1 MRQDRVVGEGTIGE
15 PQVNELP
22 ERIDLEAPLSGDFQA
37 VVRLIIGGIAERVD
51 FAFEEIDDLQLAV
64 ERLLAEAGQVGSVQ
78 LSFEV
83 GEASIRTRV
92 GPLSRGGRRGGPARR
107 RRAARTAHAAAASSQ
122 TVVDSFGVEDA
133 GDGAIVVRLEK
144 LKGLP

>member
-1 MRQDRVVGEGTIGE
+1 LNQL
-15 PQVNELP
+15 Q
-22 ERIDLEAPLSGDFQA
+22 ERIELRAPLSGDYQA

-64 ERLLAEAGQVGSVQ
+64 ERLLAEAGQVGSVC

-83 GEASIRTRV
+83 GESSIRTRV
-92 GPLSRGGRRGGPARR
+92 GPLSEAAVAEALRDGEQRPGQLTLRRIL
-107 RRAARTAHAAAASSQ
+107 Q

-133 GDGAIVVRLEK
+133 GSGEIVVRLEK

>member
-1 MRQDRVVGEGTIGE
+1 MRDHR
-15 PQVNELP
+15 

-64 ERLLAEAGQVGSVQ
+64 ERLLAEAGTVGTVN

-83 GEASIRTRV
+83 GEDRIRTRV
-92 GPLSRGGRRGGPARR
+92 GPLSERKIAEALRDGDTLRGALTLRRIL
-107 RRAARTAHAAAASSQ
+107 Q
-122 TVVDSFGVEDA
+122 TVVDSFGVDEA
-133 GDGAIVVRLEK
+133 GEGSIVVRLEK
-144 LKGLP
+144 LKGAA

>member
-1 MRQDRVVGEGTIGE
+1 MR
-15 PQVNELP
+15 

-64 ERLLAEAGQVGSVQ
+64 ERLLAEAGTVGSVR

-83 GEASIRTRV
+83 GANGIRTRV
-92 GPLSRGGRRGGPARR
+92 GPLSEHKVAEALRDGDAMPGELTLRRIL
-107 RRAARTAHAAAASSQ
+107 Q
-122 TVVDSFGVEDA
+122 TVVDSFGVDEAD
-133 GDGAIVVRLEK
+133 DGRIVVRLEK
-144 LKGLP
+144 VKGIA

>member
-1 MRQDRVVGEGTIGE
+1 MT
-15 PQVNELP
+15 NHH

-83 GEASIRTRV
+83 GEGSIRTRV
-92 GPLSRGGRRGGPARR
+92 GPLSEAAVADALRDGDPRARPADAEAHPSDGRGLLRRRGRR
-107 RRAARTAHAAAASSQ
+107 RRARSSCGSRSSRAS
-122 TVVDSFGVEDA
+122 A
-133 GDGAIVVRLEK
+133 
-144 LKGLP
+144 

>member
-1 MRQDRVVGEGTIGE
+1 MRDHR
-15 PQVNELP
+15 

-64 ERLLAEAGQVGSVQ
+64 ERLLAEAGTVGTVN

-83 GEASIRTRV
+83 GEDRIRTRV
-92 GPLSRGGRRGGPARR
+92 GPLSERKIAEALRDGDTPRGALTLRRIL
-107 RRAARTAHAAAASSQ
+107 Q
-122 TVVDSFGVEDA
+122 TVVDSFGVDEA
-133 GDGAIVVRLEK
+133 GEGSIVVRLEK
-144 LKGLP
+144 LKGTA

>member
-1 MRQDRVVGEGTIGE
+1 MTNHQ
-15 PQVNELP
+15 
-22 ERIDLEAPLSGDFQA
+22 ERIELVAPLSGDFQA

-64 ERLLAEAGQVGSVQ
+64 ERLLAEAGQVGSVR

-83 GEASIRTRV
+83 GESSIRTRV
-92 GPLSRGGRRGGPARR
+92 GPLSESSLADALRNGDAPPGQLTLRRIL
-107 RRAARTAHAAAASSQ
+107 Q
-122 TVVDSFGVEDA
+122 TVVDSFGVEDL

-144 LKGLP
+144 LKGLA

>member
-1 MRQDRVVGEGTIGE
+1 MTNHQ
-15 PQVNELP
+15 
-22 ERIDLEAPLSGDFQA
+22 ERIDLQAPLSGDFQA

-64 ERLLAEAGQVGSVQ
+64 ERLLAEAGTAGTVC

-83 GEASIRTRV
+83 GEDRIRTRI
-92 GPLSRGGRRGGPARR
+92 GPLSQQKVADALQDGEMVPGQLTLRRILE
-107 RRAARTAHAAAASSQ
+107 

-133 GDGAIVVRLEK
+133 AAGGVVVRLEK
-144 LKGLP
+144 RKAYL

>member
-1 MRQDRVVGEGTIGE
+1 VR
-15 PQVNELP
+15 

-64 ERLLAEAGQVGSVQ
+64 ERLLAEAGTVGSVR

-83 GEASIRTRV
+83 GSNGIRTRV
-92 GPLSRGGRRGGPARR
+92 GPLSEDKVAEALRDGEAAPGELTLRRIL
-107 RRAARTAHAAAASSQ
+107 Q
-122 TVVDSFGVEDA
+122 TVVDSFGVDEAD
-133 GDGAIVVRLEK
+133 DGAIVVRLEK
-144 LKGLP
+144 VKGLA